1 MEKQQEAA
9 QDSISSIGKPEYP
22 PSEVY
27 VPEPPPAYRRE
38 RGTAVQVARIAGL
51 TVIAVSVIISFSM
64 LASAYIT
71 ATMSCTPASQQQST
85 IISQE
90 QLPLAQAQRQTQDQQ
105 KQGEDDEQS
114 SYQNLVDPLQSD
126 ESSDNKHETLLPPP
140 PPPSN
145 GGESSGFQFKMPL
158 QLDFDEIAGSLMEK
172 NQRSRMNCV
181 VEKRRAEEVMDHQP
195 KTVRLPFGVN
205 VTTDPRYEHITGE
218 RMAIFCESGH
228 DQRHVPM
235 ESMGA
240 PVVVPV
246 PMQMH
251 QGPVPMA
258 VPMPMGSNH
267 HGPMHQHMP
276 PQMPPQMQHGPPP
289 QMHMMPSHHQ
299 HHMMPPQQQQQQQSA
314 PQPISLNQIPLNI
327 LTRIAQES
335 MNEAGN
341 EPIHIIART
350 EEHVVPIEGR
360 SMHSMPIEGRSMHS
374 PQQMRDHPVP
384 SDMVRPPPPPFQ
396 RLPVHVMQQVG
407 PGQPQPGHPIA
418 LAAANEVDQPR
429 PHSAADVLDGFEDL
443 FQPVQR
449 VSVARFFFN
458 SPESTSVQPR
468 DITRGINSIFD
479 SLPDFPFKFNFKIT
493 GLPFFNENDTDEI
506 GDSKKAQD
514 NQSDDKTDSMP
525 FGLEDIFMNGF
536 DDINEVI
543 FENGLVCDDS
553 DDNCLQKGGK
563 HFDD

>member
-27 VPEPPPAYRRE
+27 VPEAPPAYRRE

-71 ATMSCTPASQQQST
+71 ATMSCTPGQQT

-90 QLPLAQAQRQTQDQQ
+90 HLPLAQAQRQTQEQQ
-105 KQGEDDEQS
+105 KQSEDDEQS

-140 PPPSN
+140 PPAPNAAGN
-145 GGESSGFQFKMPL
+145 GDSSGFQFKMPL

-235 ESMGA
+235 ESMGT

-251 QGPVPMA
+251 QGGPVPMGM
-258 VPMPMGSNH
+258 PMPMGGQH
-267 HGPMHQHMP
+267 HGPMHQHMMSP
-276 PQMPPQMQHGPPP
+276 QQQQQQQMPPHAQHMPMHQGPHP
-289 QMHMMPSHHQ
+289 QMHMMPSHLHQ
-299 HHMMPPQQQQQQQSA
+299 QPHMMAPPQQQQQQSA

-335 MNEAGN
+335 MSESGN

-350 EEHVVPIEGR
+350 EEHVIPIEGR
-360 SMHSMPIEGRSMHS
+360 AMHMRGEHPVASEMHL
-374 PQQMRDHPVP
+374 RGDHPVP

-396 RLPVHVMQQVG
+396 RLPVHVMQQQ
-407 PGQPQPGHPIA
+407 GQGPIA
-418 LAAANEVDQPR
+418 LAAAANEVEQPR
-429 PHSAADVLDGFEDL
+429 PHF
-443 FQPVQR
+443 
-449 VSVARFFFN
+449 
-458 SPESTSVQPR
+458 VQPR
-468 DITRGINSIFD
+468 SIRSVD
-479 SLPDFPFKFNFKIT
+479 SVFHKREKRVRRC
-493 GLPFFNENDTDEI
+493 
-506 GDSKKAQD
+506 A
-514 NQSDDKTDSMP
+514 
-525 FGLEDIFMNGF
+525 
-536 DDINEVI
+536 
-543 FENGLVCDDS
+543 CDCS
-553 DDNCLQKGGK
+553 C
-563 HFDD
+563 